1 MRPIRTRSTE
11 KETQNMMNLL
21 KRTALLAAVAGVVF
35 VGMPTP
41 GNAGSF
47 EQPRA
52 GQPGKSAERGE
63 KGDKKAQPKAE
74 IGEMAPA
81 FELTDLSGATFKLED
96 HRGKIVV
103 IEWFNPD
110 CPLIVKHHVHH
121 KTMAETSAK
130 FKDEGVVW
138 VAINSGA
145 KGKQGAGKDRNEKA
159 RKEFEVA
166 YPILLDEEGKV
177 GRMYG
182 AKVTPH
188 MFIIHRD
195 GTLAYDGA
203 IDSDRNA
210 RRLGEV
216 NYVDKALS
224 ELVRGESVTTA
235 KTDPYGCSVKY

>member
-1 MRPIRTRSTE
+1 
-11 KETQNMMNLL
+11 MMNLI

-35 VGMPTP
+35 IGMPTA

-52 GQPGKSAERGE
+52 DQPGKSAERGE
-63 KGDKKAQPKAE
+63 RGDKQERKEAKAQ
-74 IGEMAPA
+74 IGAPA
-81 FELTDLSGATFKLED
+81 PTFELTDIAGKPFKLEE
-96 HRGKIVV
+96 HKGKIVV

-110 CPLIVKHHVHH
+110 CPLIVKHHVKH

-145 KGKQGAGKDRNEKA
+145 PGKQGAGKDRNEKA

-166 YPILLDEEGKV
+166 YPILLDEQGMV
-177 GRMYG
+177 GRLYS

-188 MFIIHRD
+188 MFIIDRE
-195 GTLAYDGA
+195 GVLVYDGA
-203 IDSDRNA
+203 IDSDRNHN
-210 RRLGEV
+210 RLGET
-216 NYVDKALS
+216 NYVDKALT

-235 KTDPYGCSVKY
+235 KTDPYGCAVKY